1 MASTASPITTVP
13 IGTPMFNTAASTG
26 GGGAI
31 GNQESGVANTANLT
45 RVWILFFES
54 LLQQTGVNPVV
65 GFIINSGVAGTNV
78 GPMLPAA
85 RSGSA
90 NVVTVV
96 VKASDPSTPLTFR
109 INQWTQPESAT
120 GPDWIDPTGTDI
132 FATDPTVPAGTAI
145 GTVLQ
150 FDDFTAQPL
159 PITEN
164 DLFSIDITSGSGSWV
179 FVAVLETSAES
190 GTAT

>member
-1 MASTASPITTVP
+1 MSTTYSPVRTVP
-13 IGTPMFNTAASTG
+13 IGTPMFNAGGPGIAS
-26 GGGAI
+26 
-31 GNQESGVANTANLT
+31 QEGGVAATANLT
-45 RVWILFFES
+45 RSWIIWLEGLNES
-54 LLQQTGVNPVV
+54 TVNPVV
-65 GFIINSGVAGTNV
+65 GFIMNSGVAGTNV